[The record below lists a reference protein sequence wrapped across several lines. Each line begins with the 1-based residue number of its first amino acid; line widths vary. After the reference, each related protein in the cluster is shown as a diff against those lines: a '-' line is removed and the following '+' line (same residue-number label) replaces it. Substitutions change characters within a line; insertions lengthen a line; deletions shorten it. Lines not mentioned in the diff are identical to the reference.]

1 MNSNNYYVSLKYNFN
16 HVKNESHSHFGFIMF
31 FNNDFFDDIDAQ
43 RLSVG
48 IAAAIALHILIL
60 VWLTL
65 PNARHIVSAETFS
78 APTNVSIRFVTQLQ
92 KTEPIEIEKPPE
104 PVKITPEPVIKK
116 VAKKTVK
123 RLPPP
128 EKLNKIEPAATSQPK
143 IQPKAAQQKPVK
155 ATATIPDVIPVI
167 SETMT
172 KGRRVQPKYP
182 KKALRMRQEGVVLL
196 HVLISESGERQK
208 IKLHKPSQYSL
219 LNKAAIKAVKKWTFD
234 PNIINGRAIQSWV
247 EIPIE
252 FKIQ

>member
-1 MNSNNYYVSLKYNFN
+1 MCITV
-16 HVKNESHSHFGFIMF
+16 
-31 FNNDFFDDIDAQ
+31 FFDDIDVK

-48 IAAAIALHILIL
+48 IAGAISLHILIL
-60 VWLTL
+60 LWLSM
-65 PNARHIVSAETFS
+65 PNARNIISADTFS
-78 APTNVSIRFVTQLQ
+78 APTNVTIRFVTQVQ
-92 KTEPIEIEKPPE
+92 KVEPIEQPVEPIKPEPIQKNPE
-104 PVKITPEPVIKK
+104 PVVKK
-116 VAKKTVK
+116 VAKKPVK
-123 RLPPP
+123 RPPP
-128 EKLNKIEPAATSQPK
+128 EKLNKIEPAAMAQPK
-143 IQPKAAQQKPVK
+143 TQPKAVQPAQQKIVK
-155 ATATIPDVIPVI
+155 AAPALDVIPVI
-167 SETMT
+167 SEAMT

-196 HVLISESGERQK
+196 HVLISESGKRQK